1 MNFLKINTI
10 VGSSVDHV
18 ASITD
23 NEETTSSFLNLLQIK
38 QQDLWLFF
46 VAAIGLI
53 VLTIVILIVMK
64 RTKKN
69 Q

>member
-1 MNFLKINTI
+1 MSFLKINTI

-18 ASITD
+18 ASLTD

-38 QQDLWLFF
+38 QQDIWLFS
-46 VAAIGLI
+46 VAAMGLI
-53 VLTIVILIVMK
+53 VLAIVILVVMK
-64 RTKKN
+64 RTNKN